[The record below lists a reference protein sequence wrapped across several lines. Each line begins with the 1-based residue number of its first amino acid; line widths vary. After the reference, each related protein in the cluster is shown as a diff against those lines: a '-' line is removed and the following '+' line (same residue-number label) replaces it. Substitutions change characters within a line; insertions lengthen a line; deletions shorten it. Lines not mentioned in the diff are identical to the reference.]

1 MAGVFLCLFS
11 EGRRD
16 IVKVKVLTD
25 FRDRTDGLKFRKK
38 DEILEVDEKRAA
50 KLKGLKLVEDY
61 KEIKKETAK

>member
-50 KLKGLKLVEDY
+50 KLKGLKLAEDY